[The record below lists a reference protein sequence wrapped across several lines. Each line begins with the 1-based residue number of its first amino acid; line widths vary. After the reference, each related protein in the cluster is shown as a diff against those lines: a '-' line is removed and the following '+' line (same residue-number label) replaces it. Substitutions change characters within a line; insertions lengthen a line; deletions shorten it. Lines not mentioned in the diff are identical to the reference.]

1 MSYERRWWAVVA
13 VSLSIFLVALDMTI
27 VALALPY
34 IARHFHLAAS
44 LTSTVTLSYSV
55 PLTLLILPCGVVIT
69 RFRPLTSFLVAVLG
83 FCVGSIICGL
93 AQDFAFLL
101 LGRVIQGIFGSVI
114 PTLGV
119 AGAVTVVSP
128 AERGR
133 AMGIIT
139 MLAPLGAVAGPGIGG
154 LLLNYWGWSAIFF
167 VNVPVCLLAVL
178 LACLSLRG
186 VTFDASPSGSGLRH
200 LGSLLSRMQFV
211 WALLTLLCSATIGG
225 ALFYLLPFD
234 LSNLQHF
241 APSTS
246 GLILLCMPLGMAIM
260 GPLGGILTDRYGI
273 KPFILAGVTLLL
285 VGVSILTL
293 AVGHPTSGPDLVW
306 RLLLVGLGMGLFNG
320 PNQTLLM
327 SIGSRET
334 MGAASALSGM
344 GRNIGFVCGPL
355 IVSIAWSFLGGTVA
369 QMVGGMLLLVGLG
382 VMDLVFVWLSIRTG
396 LATAL
401 EDTASD
407 AVVSAVQPVA
417 SSVE

>member
-83 FCVGSIICGL
+83 FGVGSIICGL
-93 AQDFAFLL
+93 AQDFSFLL

-133 AMGIIT
+133 AMGIVT

-167 VNVPVCLLAVL
+167 VNVPVCLLAIL

-186 VTFDASPSGSGLRH
+186 VTFGASPS
-200 LGSLLSRMQFV
+200 
-211 WALLTLLCSATIGG
+211 
-225 ALFYLLPFD
+225 
-234 LSNLQHF
+234 
-241 APSTS
+241 
-246 GLILLCMPLGMAIM
+246 
-260 GPLGGILTDRYGI
+260 
-273 KPFILAGVTLLL
+273 
-285 VGVSILTL
+285 
-293 AVGHPTSGPDLVW
+293 
-306 RLLLVGLGMGLFNG
+306 
-320 PNQTLLM
+320 
-327 SIGSRET
+327 
-334 MGAASALSGM
+334 
-344 GRNIGFVCGPL
+344 
-355 IVSIAWSFLGGTVA
+355 
-369 QMVGGMLLLVGLG
+369 
-382 VMDLVFVWLSIRTG
+382 
-396 LATAL
+396 
-401 EDTASD
+401 
-407 AVVSAVQPVA
+407 
-417 SSVE
+417 

>member
-1 MSYERRWWAVVA
+1 MVA

-83 FCVGSIICGL
+83 FGVGSIICGL
-93 AQDFAFLL
+93 AQDFSFLL

-133 AMGIIT
+133 AMGIVT

-167 VNVPVCLLAVL
+167 VNVPVCLLAIL

-186 VTFDASPSGSGLRH
+186 VTFGASPSGLRN

-260 GPLGGILTDRYGI
+260 GPLGGVLTDRYGI

-334 MGAASALSGM
+334 MGAASSLSGM
-344 GRNIGFVCGPL
+344 GRNLGFVFGPL
-355 IVSIAWSFLGGTVA
+355 AVSIAWSFLGGTVT
-369 QMVGGMLLLVGLG
+369 QMVGGMLLLVGLC
-382 VMDLVFVWLSIRTG
+382 VLNLICVWLSIRTG
-396 LATAL
+396 SATSL
-401 EDTASD
+401 EETDSD
-407 AVVSAVQPVA
+407 AASSSVQPVA